1 MQAVS
6 IAISSTQA
14 PKGLPIHKVALPGTR
29 ALTIMVAFDAGSRAE
44 RPEENGIAHFLE
56 HLVFKGGEKYPHYRD
71 VNGTAERMGGMLNAF
86 TS

>member
-1 MQAVS
+1 MQRVS

-29 ALTIMVAFDAGSRAE
+29 ALTIMVAFDAGSRSE

-56 HLVFKGGEKYPHYRD
+56 QYRKRHA
-71 VNGTAERMGGMLNAF
+71 T
-86 TS
+86 